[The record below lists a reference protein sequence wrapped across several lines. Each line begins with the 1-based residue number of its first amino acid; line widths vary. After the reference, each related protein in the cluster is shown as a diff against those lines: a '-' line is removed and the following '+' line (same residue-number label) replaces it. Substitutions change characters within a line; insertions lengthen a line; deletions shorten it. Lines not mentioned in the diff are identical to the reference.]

1 MAVLGLC
8 CCPGFSVA
16 VVKGGHALGAGR
28 GLLIAVVSLVAD
40 HGLLGTWA
48 SVVVVGVH
56 TPTRL
61 IKGKIAGGKNCV
73 GQKFLGIPWWSS
85 G

>member
-8 CCPGFSVA
+8 CCLSFSVA
-16 VVKGGHALGAGR
+16 VVRGGYALGAGR

-61 IKGKIAGGKNCV
+61 LYSWNFQARI
-73 GQKFLGIPWWSS
+73 LGWVAISS
-85 G
+85 SRDRPH